1 MLEFILVQ
9 GFCPWKLRLLIL
21 MDSVLTWFMHG
32 IYIEKEG
39 VLKFISKLILSVLP
53 AWVLI
58 SLI

>member
-1 MLEFILVQ
+1 
-9 GFCPWKLRLLIL
+9 

-39 VLKFISKLILSVLP
+39 VLKFISKLILSVLL
-53 AWVLI
+53 AWEFS